1 MQEPRSGCLALG
13 EIQAVANVAPRLVGE
28 PAPGGVPVD
37 PPTTFTRADEHGSML
52 GQAGDAVVDAVD
64 LVQDSIRIRVV
75 FCCPWHVTL
84 QVSYRTACRVRAAL
98 TGNQRGV
105 GGEDFKAPT
114 CVRIPGHPSSV
125 WSIRWSSPKGRP
137 LCLAHL
143 AGVTRADLTPYTA
156 SDCAVSSGSH
166 AAMSDSSLMALFS
179 CRFVVSLYVNLSPIF
194 WCTHL
199 LTLLLIGVII

>member
-1 MQEPRSGCLALG
+1 MQEPRPGCLALG

-52 GQAGDAVVDAVD
+52 GQAGDVVVDAVD

-143 AGVTRADLTPYTA
+143 AGVTRADLTPHTA

>member
-1 MQEPRSGCLALG
+1 MQEPRPGCLALG

-52 GQAGDAVVDAVD
+52 GQAGDVVVDAVD

-137 LCLAHL
+137 LCFCGDFSLL
-143 AGVTRADLTPYTA
+143 WWGKVVVQVGWRQLVEGIGRARNRHSCLDPLTTP
-156 SDCAVSSGSH
+156 SSK
-166 AAMSDSSLMALFS
+166 
-179 CRFVVSLYVNLSPIF
+179 R
-194 WCTHL
+194 
-199 LTLLLIGVII
+199 